1 MKFSNVPSKFYL
13 LAISIV
19 PHRDV
24 RIKSLLLEWKRDNV
38 WKKTFQLTV
47 GLLVTCSRVYLRYVI
62 LFSSISIE
70 RIALLASLLFSLS
83 LFEERNLE
91 ELSVNVALGPRVI
104 YARASLLFLDVSF
117 SLSLSF
123 FFIPRLELAF

>member
-1 MKFSNVPSKFYL
+1 MEENLPAYRGTPGHMF
-13 LAISIV
+13 
-19 PHRDV
+19 
-24 RIKSLLLEWKRDNV
+24 
-38 WKKTFQLTV
+38 
-47 GLLVTCSRVYLRYVI
+47 SRVLEIRNS
-62 LFSSISIE
+62 LFVDIDRKNRFTRLSSI
-70 RIALLASLLFSLS
+70 LSLS

>member
-1 MKFSNVPSKFYL
+1 MEENLPAYRGTPGHVF
-13 LAISIV
+13 
-19 PHRDV
+19 
-24 RIKSLLLEWKRDNV
+24 
-38 WKKTFQLTV
+38 
-47 GLLVTCSRVYLRYVI
+47 SRVLEIRNS
-62 LFSSISIE
+62 LFVDIDRKNRFTRLSS
-70 RIALLASLLFSLS
+70 LSLS